1 MVNLPA
7 EDITMRIVIAALLWL
22 SLSSAAS
29 AHALW
34 IEPEGAG
41 FQLYYGEFDD
51 NLREGSPGLLD
62 RFDPL
67 PAAKAFTASGAEA
80 LKVEKKPTS
89 FALSGAPAAADSVV
103 AEQARVTERKQ
114 GDKVTRTLGRL
125 SARYVTDF
133 SERKPVIPL
142 DVVPAGKPGAFKVFY
157 DGKPLPKAKVEVG
170 TEFGWKRE
178 LKTDDSGALEVELP
192 WKGTYQVEVTLMDGT
207 PGVHGKEA
215 YDGMRFVTTLTFKV
229 ATGLEAPPR
238 PTVTTPKRY

>member
-1 MVNLPA
+1 
-7 EDITMRIVIAALLWL
+7 MRLVIAALLWL

-34 IEPEGAG
+34 IEPDAMG
-41 FQLYYGEFDD
+41 FQLYFGEFDE

-62 RFDPL
+62 RLEPL
-67 PAAKAFTASGAEA
+67 PAAKAFAASGAQP
-80 LKVEKKPTS
+80 LKVEKKATY
-89 FALSGAPAAADSVV
+89 FGLDGAPATADSVV

-114 GDKVTRTLGRL
+114 GEKVTRTLGRL

-133 SERKPVIPL
+133 AERKPVIAL

-178 LKTDDSGALEVELP
+178 LKTDENGALELELP
-192 WKGTYQVEVTLMDGT
+192 WKGAYLIEVTLLDAT
-207 PGVHGKEA
+207 PGVHGTEP
-215 YDGMRFVTTLTFKV
+215 YDTMRFATTLSFRV
-229 ATGLEAPPR
+229 PTGLEAPPR
-238 PTVTTPKRY
+238 PAVTTPKRY